1 MDAELL
7 AFQQQ
12 GLSEGITAMGRNVT
26 VNTGPSTTQV
36 LTGVRSELIVDP
48 GGLVVG
54 GFSYKRAF
62 QLRVVRANLSA
73 IKIGQAATDDLG
85 KAAKIVS
92 FKEGFTS
99 TLFIFGSVNG

>member
-1 MDAELL
+1 MNPELL

-12 GLSEGITAMGRNVT
+12 GLSEGITTMGRSVT

-36 LTGVRSELIVDP
+36 LTGVRSELTVDP

-62 QLRVVRANLSA
+62 QIRVVNASLSA
-73 IKIGQAATDDLG
+73 VKVGQSAVDDQG
-85 KAAKIVS
+85 NAAKIVMY
-92 FKEGFTS
+92 KQGLTS
-99 TLFIFGSVNG
+99 VLYIFGSVNG